1 MTVKV
6 QGRALRP
13 RQQHFV
19 PNTCPQYAPVMS
31 DAPTPIGETEGP
43 RTLALEPW
51 YVDMQ
56 IYVQDFNG
64 FTTFK

>member
-6 QGRALRP
+6 QGRAVRP
-13 RQQHFV
+13 RQQDFV
-19 PNTCPQYAPVMS
+19 PNTCRQYAPVMSDHS

-51 YVDMQ
+51 YVDM
-56 IYVQDFNG
+56 
-64 FTTFK
+64 